1 MIEAFATG
9 GQIMPTSANISAC
22 SRREKINGDS
32 FLDTLRDLAPHHTLR
47 ETLDILATEDGMI
60 FTYAALNRTAQ
71 RHHIHFQPAAKGG
84 KRDGSGRPQGSTSVN
99 RPHGCS
105 WVAGDYGSG
114 GLAGDD
120 GSPPPEPFQATKRT
134 GLALLDTSWIL
145 RTGSYLGPCQGLPDG
160 APRAA
165 RSSRRQADR
174 ITRSQS
180 YSGVNRQ

>member
-1 MIEAFATG
+1 
-9 GQIMPTSANISAC
+9 MPTSANISAC

-32 FLDTLRDLAPHHTLR
+32 FLDTLRDLASSHTLR
-47 ETLDILATEDGMI
+47 ETVEILEHVGMTV
-60 FTYAALNRTAQ
+60 TYGTVKKTAQ
-71 RHHIHFQPAAKGG
+71 RHHIHFQPAVKGG
-84 KRDGSGRPQGSTSVN
+84 KREGAGRPQGAISVD

-134 GLALLDTSWIL
+134 GLALLDTGWVL

-174 ITRSQS
+174 ITRAQS
-180 YSGVNRQ
+180 YGGMDRQ